1 MLLHL
6 VISGFIVRLIQF
18 VIAMGLHK
26 HSLHWPLVNTLAFLV
41 VPKHLGKT
49 GLFFLQKSDK
59 YEAIKVGQYIMATT

>member
-26 HSLHWPLVNTLAFLV
+26 RSLHWPLVNTLAFLV

-49 GLFFLQKSDK
+49 GLFFFYK
-59 YEAIKVGQYIMATT
+59 KVTNMRL

>member
-26 HSLHWPLVNTLAFLV
+26 RSLHWPLVNTLAFLV

-49 GLFFLQKSDK
+49 GVFFFTKK
-59 YEAIKVGQYIMATT
+59 